1 MNKTRGNLYWDFQ
14 FTGLFDGAE
23 DCFANEETIIAV
35 RSHDFATAYK
45 KAKVMY
51 DALLKLHPD
60 SVYCGYVY
68 LRDDGTVSP
77 SAAHHIY
84 CTHHIDSEKMNAF
97 FSVGADKCLRLT
109 WRA

>member
-14 FTGLFDGAE
+14 FAGLFDGAE
-23 DCFANEETIIAV
+23 DCYANEEIAIGV

-45 KAKVMY
+45 QAKAMY

-60 SVYCGYVY
+60 SVYYGQVH
-68 LRDDGTVSP
+68 LRDDGTAITGV
-77 SAAHHIY
+77 AHHIY
-84 CTHHIDSEKMNAF
+84 CTHYIDSEKMNAF

-109 WRA
+109 TRI